1 MKFSTLVSFEDVDST
16 LITLCGLSNATYSA
30 QMFAAPKMQHKLYF
44 EDHVVSCPQW
54 QQWWAGGLAMNATSC
69 FALNACSLTKAQKK
83 TALKACGVNNT
94 IAVGLIA
101 KQMVDG
107 DFKKP
112 IGFATIGLVGAQAVA
127 CFARAL
133 CKEDDD
139 DA

>member
-1 MKFSTLVSFEDVDST
+1 MKLSTLVSFEDVDSA
-16 LITLCGLSNATYSA
+16 LISLCGLTNAVYSA
-30 QMFAAPKMQHKLYF
+30 QMFGTPKMQHRIYF
-44 EDHVVSCPQW
+44 EDHVASCPQW
-54 QQWWAGGLAMNATSC
+54 QQWWAGGLAMNATAS

-101 KQMVDG
+101 KQMADG

-133 CKEDDD
+133 HKEQD